1 MKSKNGQRIP
11 GKVAKIHEQRGK
23 VGQAWR
29 EIEGHACP
37 YCLCSRYTLVFRVAA
52 NGYAQALA
60 AKCAQCH
67 RQREIQLDALEQ
79 DMEKLKRSPDSRA

>member
-1 MKSKNGQRIP
+1 MDSQNGQRIP
-11 GKVAKIHEQRGK
+11 GNIGKIQERTGK

-37 YCLCSRYTLVFRVAA
+37 YCGCLRYTLVFRVAA

-60 AKCAQCH
+60 ARCTQCY
-67 RQREIQLDALEQ
+67 RQREIQLDAIEE
-79 DMEKLKRSPDSRA
+79 DMKKLNGSPGPQA